1 MLKRYQVLLPDWLEN
16 YIVQIAELYDLSF
29 SEIIR
34 SEICFSILSSTKLL
48 FPEYKME
55 ITPKEVLELSIGQN
69 KVGEEEKHRLL
80 SKIYFETRKA
90 LEYMFPKVKNLKR
103 K

>member
-16 YIVQIAELYDLSF
+16 YIKQIAELYDLSF

-34 SEICFSILSSTKLL
+34 SEICFSILSSTRLL

-55 ITPKEVLELSIGQN
+55 ITPKEVLELSIGQ
-69 KVGEEEKHRLL
+69 KEVGEEEKHRLL

-90 LEYMFPKVKNLKR
+90 LEYMFPKVKKT
-103 K
+103 KKK

>member
-1 MLKRYQVLLPDWLEN
+1 
-16 YIVQIAELYDLSF
+16 
-29 SEIIR
+29 
-34 SEICFSILSSTKLL
+34 
-48 FPEYKME
+48 ME

>member
-1 MLKRYQVLLPDWLEN
+1 VLKRYQVLLPDWLES
-16 YIVQIAELYDLSF
+16 YIIQIAELYDLSF

-34 SEICFSILSSTKLL
+34 SEICFSILSSIKLL

-55 ITPKEVLELSIGQN
+55 ITPKEVLELSTGQ
-69 KVGEEEKHRLL
+69 KEVETEEKHRLL

-90 LEYMFPKVKNLKR
+90 LEYMSPKIKK